1 MEYMKD
7 KVVAVLVI
15 KETDSLIEKIER
27 LIITGYTIFEVTLR
41 TDVAFDA
48 ISIIK
53 DRFSE
58 VKVGAGTILTCEQAE
73 KAKQTGADF
82 GVSPGF
88 NEKVYQYAN
97 KIDLPF
103 IPGVV
108 TPSEIEIARSQG
120 AKILKLF
127 PAKLVGGVEYLK
139 ALNGPYKDILFMPTG
154 GIKEDTVAEYMALD
168 NVLCVGG
175 TWMN

>member
-1 MEYMKD
+1 MEFLKD
-7 KVVAVLVI
+7 EVVAVLVVE
-15 KETDSLIEKIER
+15 ETRSLIEKIKK
-27 LIITGYTIFEVTLR
+27 LINTGYNIFEVTLR
-41 TDVAFDA
+41 TNVAFDA

-53 DRFSE
+53 ANFPE
-58 VKVGAGTILTCEQAE
+58 VKVGAGTVLTCEQAE
-73 KAKQTGADF
+73 KAKQAGADF

-97 KIDLPF
+97 KIALPF

-127 PAKLVGGVEYLK
+127 PAKLVGGIEYLK

-154 GIKEDTVAEYMALD
+154 GIKEDTATEYMALD